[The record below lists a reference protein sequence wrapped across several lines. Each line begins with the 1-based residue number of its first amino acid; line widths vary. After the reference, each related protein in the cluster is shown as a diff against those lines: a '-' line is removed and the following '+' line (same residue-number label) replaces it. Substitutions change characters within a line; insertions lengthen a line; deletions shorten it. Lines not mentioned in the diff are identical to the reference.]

1 MLVHLNLPDRRL
13 ATLRRTMG
21 LMVIAFWLGVMLLVT
36 QPASRG
42 FAQGSNT
49 TIFLEPSFPLI
60 DDVGDTV
67 TVDIRIKDVTDLY
80 GIDVRL
86 SFDPALLEAQDAD
99 GDPANGVQV
108 QGGSFPAPDFVVKNE
123 ADNGAG
129 TIWYAVSQMSPTEPI
144 SGTGVVASVTF
155 KGLVAGISPVEF
167 TYQKIVKR
175 NGDPIP
181 ATIED
186 GEIEIGGA
194 GPTAITVSS
203 FTAKSGDSLA
213 WPWLVGAATLVG
225 GVLWVRRP
233 SNRQRTPISE

>member
-1 MLVHLNLPDRRL
+1 MLVHLNLPGWRL

-21 LMVIAFWLGVMLLVT
+21 LMIIAFWLGVMLLVT
-36 QPASRG
+36 QPASTG
-42 FAQGSNT
+42 LAQGTST
-49 TIFLEPSFPLI
+49 TICLEPSFPLI

-67 TVDIRIKDVTDLY
+67 TVDIRIEDVTDLY

-99 GDPANGVQV
+99 GDPANGVQI
-108 QGGSFPAPDFVVKNE
+108 QGGSFPAPNFRVKNE

-129 TIWYAVSQMSPTEPI
+129 TVWYAVSQMSPTEPI

-155 KGLVAGISPVEF
+155 QGLTAGISPVEF
-167 TYQKIVKR
+167 TYQKMVKR

-181 ATIED
+181 ATTED
-186 GEIEIGGA
+186 GEIEIGAA
-194 GPTAITVSS
+194 GPTAIALSS
-203 FTAKSGDSLA
+203 FTASSGVSLA

-233 SNRQRTPISE
+233 SNRQRTPNSE